1 MPGLSF
7 LAALA
12 LSATPTP
19 TAQAAALTDQA
30 IPPAERTQIAVLG
43 TAHLSTLP
51 ATVDMAHFA
60 PLVDRLAAW
69 RPQIIAIESMSGQNC
84 DMMRR
89 YADYADAV
97 AHYCFDT
104 APARRALGIDGP
116 AADAAIEALLATPRP
131 ERPPAERRRL
141 AGLFLAS
148 GAPASAAV
156 QWLRLPPAE
165 RHADANLPDALIAQL
180 DQRAARHREDDV
192 IAVALA
198 VKLGLERIYP
208 VDAQN
213 VLPMQG
219 AISDAD
225 FGAGLSRLWDNR
237 WTSAR
242 AAQDAQWITRLT
254 SSAAVLDWYR
264 WMNSAQAAE
273 MAVRSDFAAAAA
285 DRGAANIGRR
295 YLAYW
300 EIRNLRMVANLR
312 EAAGP
317 MPGARMLAIVGA
329 SHKGFYERYLGQLA
343 DMAIVDIDGLLKP

>member
-51 ATVDMAHFA
+51 GTVDLALFA
-60 PLVDRLAAW
+60 LLVDRLAAW
-69 RPQIIAIESMSGQNC
+69 QPQIIAIESMSGRTC

-89 YADYADAV
+89 YADYADA
-97 AHYCFDT
+97 AAQYCFDT
-104 APARRALGIDGP
+104 GPARHALAIDGP
-116 AADAAIEALLATPRP
+116 AADAAIDALLATAKP
-131 ERPPAERRRL
+131 ERTPAERRQL

-148 GAPASAAV
+148 GDPASAAV
-156 QWLRLPPAE
+156 QWRRLPPAE
-165 RHADANLPDALIAQL
+165 RHADAHLPEALIAQL

-198 VKLGLERIYP
+198 VKLGLERVHP

-213 VLPMQG
+213 VLPLQG
-219 AISDAD
+219 TISDAA
-225 FGAGLSRLWDNR
+225 FGAGLSRLWNNP
-237 WTSAR
+237 WTTAR
-242 AAQDAQWITRLT
+242 TAEDAQWIKRLT
-254 SSAAVLDWYR
+254 SSEAVLAWYR
-264 WMNSAQAAE
+264 RLNSAQAAE

-285 DRGAANIGRR
+285 DRGAEKIGRR

-312 EAAGP
+312 EAAGAT
-317 MPGARMLAIVGA
+317 PGVRVLAIVGA
-329 SHKGFYERYLGQLA
+329 SHKGFYERYLGQMA
-343 DMAIVDIDGLLKP
+343 DMSIVDIDGLLR